1 MPQIEE
7 AQFVNWGSMRP
18 DVIPLAA
25 PGITI
30 AVGPNG
36 SGKTCWLDGLKVILG
51 VADFSQRRTPA
62 SYIFN
67 GGPSNIPADQ
77 AWLRATFAN
86 PVQSGQRHRV
96 FAVAGNGCEDAE
108 HVTVICRVQGDKRKY
123 LVLPGHVTWGRERP
137 IDADLNDLVARMPDN
152 RWLGP
157 HKYDYLLERAGVSKA
172 LRGVLSLPQGETDR
186 LVSETRS
193 GLMRR
198 LLELTG
204 RQGTLDEFRVARA
217 KYGEARTLHREARQ
231 QFEQKKLGLAQ
242 LQSKLRQYREW
253 EALGEKLH
261 AINGFLLPAARHFAA
276 VEELEAATGS
286 FSPKQEEVATLKTAA
301 AEDRQAADTRK
312 AEIPDLER
320 EHEQLGGQEERLG
333 TAAREAA
340 VQLGRAGE
348 QARQAWREFDT
359 AWAVAGRASQEEVIA
374 AVESAEMALSACL
387 RARHAAEAE
396 IATLQEDLERF
407 LAGGSAAPA
416 IVRAFH
422 DQLRET
428 GIEAIVVG
436 DVLAGAAGDA
446 TGAAHA
452 QAALGDAV
460 WAVVVPPTHYQ
471 QARELAAATGY
482 PWPIASAGPGSP
494 SGVLRLGHVGD
505 GRLGALLAT
514 LDAMPVSGSSEA
526 TSLIEA
532 GADATTPDG
541 MRHGRYLSRMTP
553 VRDHVLHPAARELE
567 ASHIRRMMEESLSVV
582 TESGAES
589 ASLRERLAFSYRL
602 LDAVRLL
609 QEKRLAFRAA
619 CQLLAGTRA
628 VYRSATQEHASA
640 SAKTKDLFG
649 RLQTAKTEASSLEHQ
664 ANITEGRLQE
674 AEKELSTL
682 ASRRVAAEL
691 AAQAALLPPGFTEA
705 DFSRLEPT
713 STLQVRS
720 TMLTTEVNDQDRFP
734 DDIRDP
740 VIISQCEAEEARLT
754 DVEQLVADRIGE
766 LEAQERMVEESRRR
780 YDEHIRAL
788 VRRLRDNFSDICVTA
803 GIDGRIELVPGD
815 MQEELGIDV
824 LVSHKIGE
832 APVSYREAIHSGG
845 QGTKIAIMLL
855 LAAMSLGQAADLLIV
870 DEHNA
875 HLDGTNTG
883 QIAQLMRR
891 LSSRV
896 QFILSAPTDG
906 KGTAVAGSCDIQVT
920 FLPRDPGHTLS
931 PPVRLM
937 SRLDAPSL
945 DARFESLQQP
955 LI

>member
-18 DVIPLAA
+18 DIIPLAA

-67 GGPSNIPADQ
+67 GGPSNVPADQ

-86 PVQSGQRHRV
+86 PVQPGQRHRV

-123 LVLPGHVTWGRERP
+123 LVLPGHVIWGRERP
-137 IDADLNDLVARMPDN
+137 IDKDLSDLARMPDN

-157 HKYDYLLERAGVSKA
+157 QKYDYLLDRAGVSKA

-186 LVSETRS
+186 LVTETRS

-204 RQGTLDEFRVARA
+204 RQGTLDEFRVARV
-217 KYGEARTLHREARQ
+217 KYGEARTLHRDARQ
-231 QFEQKKLGLAQ
+231 HFEQKRLGLAQ

-253 EALGEKLH
+253 EALREKLH
-261 AINGFLLPAARHFAA
+261 AIDSFLLPAARHFAA
-276 VEELEAATGS
+276 AEELEAAAGN
-286 FSPKQEEVATLKTAA
+286 FSPKQEEVATLKTAV
-301 AEDRQAADTRK
+301 AEDRKVADARK
-312 AEIPDLER
+312 AEIAELER
-320 EHEQLGGQEERLG
+320 EHEELGGQEKRLS

-340 VQLGRAGE
+340 VQLGQAGE
-348 QARQAWREFDT
+348 QARQAWREFDA
-359 AWAVAGRASQEEVIA
+359 AWATAGRASQEEVMA
-374 AVESAEMALSACL
+374 TVESAEMALSACL

-396 IATLQEDLERF
+396 IPALQEDHQRL

-416 IVRAFH
+416 VVRAFH
-422 DQLRET
+422 DQLREA
-428 GIEAIVVG
+428 GIEAIVLG
-436 DVLAGAAGDA
+436 DALAGTAGDA

-460 WAVVVPPTHYQ
+460 WAVVVPPAYYQ
-471 QARELAAATGY
+471 HARELAAAAGY
-482 PWPIASAGPGSP
+482 PWPVAPAGPGSP
-494 SGVLRLGHVGD
+494 SGVLKLARDDD
-505 GRLGALLAT
+505 GGLGALLAA
-514 LDAMPVSGSSEA
+514 LDAMPASCSSDA
-526 TSLIEA
+526 ASLIEA

-541 MRHGRYLSRMTP
+541 MRHGRFLSRLTP
-553 VRDHVLHPAARELE
+553 VRDQVLHPAARKLE
-567 ASHIRRMMEESLSVV
+567 ASRIRETVEESRRVV
-582 TESGAES
+582 AESGAEA
-589 ASLRERLAFSYRL
+589 ASLRERLASAYRL
-602 LDAVRLL
+602 LDAVRRL
-609 QEKRLAFRAA
+609 QEKRQAFRAA
-619 CQLLAGTRA
+619 CQLLAGARTA
-628 VYRSATQEHASA
+628 YRSATQDHASA
-640 SAKTKDLFG
+640 SARTKELFG
-649 RLQTAKTEASSLEHQ
+649 RLQAAKAEASSLEKRVT
-664 ANITEGRLQE
+664 ITEGRLRD
-674 AEKELSTL
+674 AEKELSALT
-682 ASRRVAAEL
+682 SRRLAAEL
-691 AAQAALLPPGFTEA
+691 AVRAAPLPPGFTEA
-705 DFSRLEPT
+705 DFARLEPA
-713 STLQVRS
+713 STLVVRS
-720 TMLTTEVNDQDRFP
+720 AMLTAEVSDRDRFP

-740 VIISQCEAEEARLT
+740 VIVSQCEAEEDRLK
-754 DVEQLVADRIGE
+754 DVEQLVADRSGE
-766 LEAQERMVEESRRR
+766 LEAQERMVEESRKR
-780 YDEHIRAL
+780 YDDHIRAL
-788 VRRLRDNFSDICVTA
+788 VRRLRNNFSDICATA
-803 GIDGRIELVPGD
+803 GIDGRIELAAGD

-832 APVSYREAIHSGG
+832 TPVSYQEGIHSGG

-906 KGTAVAGSCDIQVT
+906 KGTAVAGSCDVQVT

-955 LI
+955 LT

>member
-51 VADFSQRRTPA
+51 VADFSKRRTPA

-86 PVQSGQRHRV
+86 PVQPGQRHRV

-137 IDADLNDLVARMPDN
+137 LDMDLDGLARIPDN

-157 HKYDYLLERAGVSKA
+157 QKYDYLLDRAGVTKA

-186 LVSETRS
+186 LVTETRS

-204 RQGTLDEFRVARA
+204 RQGTLDEFRVART

-231 QFEQKKLGLAQ
+231 HFEQKKLGLEQ
-242 LQSKLRQYREW
+242 LQFRLRQYRDR
-253 EALGEKLH
+253 EALREKLH
-261 AINGFLLPAARHFAA
+261 TNNSFLLPAARHFAVA
-276 VEELEAATGS
+276 EELEAATGK
-286 FSPKQEEVATLKTAA
+286 FSSKQEEVAALKVAL
-301 AEDRQAADTRK
+301 AEARKGANARK
-312 AEIPDLER
+312 AELPGLER
-320 EHEQLGGQEERLG
+320 EHEELSEQEKLLSA
-333 TAAREAA
+333 AARETA
-340 VQLGRAGE
+340 VKLGEVNG
-348 QARQAWREFDT
+348 QARQAWREFDA
-359 AWAVAGRASQEEVIA
+359 AWAAVGRASQEEVMA
-374 AVESAEMALSACL
+374 AVESAEIALSVCL

-396 IATLQEDLERF
+396 IITLREDLGRLLE
-407 LAGGSAAPA
+407 GGSAAPA
-416 IVRAFH
+416 VVRAFH

-436 DVLAGAAGDA
+436 DMLAGAAGDA
-446 TGAAHA
+446 TEAAHA

-460 WAVVVPPTHYQ
+460 WAVVVPPERYM

-482 PWPIASAGPGSP
+482 PWPVASASPGSP
-494 SGVLRLGHVGD
+494 SGVLTLGGVGD

-514 LDAMPVSGSSEA
+514 LDATPASDCSEA
-526 TSLIEA
+526 ASLIEA

-541 MRHGRYLSRMTP
+541 MRHGRFLSRMTP

-567 ASHIRRMMEESLSVV
+567 ASRIRRMMKESRRVV
-582 TESGAES
+582 TESGTEA
-589 ASLRERLAFSYRL
+589 ASLRERLASAYLL
-602 LDAVRLL
+602 LDAVRRL
-609 QEKRLAFRAA
+609 QEKRQAFRED
-619 CQLLAGTRA
+619 CHLLVKARA
-628 VYRSATQEHASA
+628 TYRSATEDHASA
-640 SAKTKDLFG
+640 SASVKELFG
-649 RLQTAKTEASSLEHQ
+649 RLQAAESEISSLEKQ
-664 ANITEGRLQE
+664 ATTAEGRLQE

-682 ASRRVAAEL
+682 ASKRVAAEL
-691 AAQAALLPPGFTEA
+691 AAQAAPLPPGFAEA
-705 DFSRLEPT
+705 DFARLEPV
-713 STLQVRS
+713 STLEARS
-720 TMLTTEVNDQDRFP
+720 AMWTAEVNDQDRFP

-740 VIISQCEAEEARLT
+740 VIVGQCEAEEARLT
-754 DVEQLVADRIGE
+754 DVEQLVTDRTRE

-788 VRRLRDNFSDICVTA
+788 VRRLRDNFSDICATA

-832 APVSYREAIHSGG
+832 TPVSYQEGSHSGG
-845 QGTKIAIMLL
+845 QGTKIAIILL

-920 FLPRDPGHTLS
+920 FLPRDPGQTLS

-937 SRLDAPSL
+937 SRLDASAL

>member
-51 VADFSQRRTPA
+51 VADFSKRRTPA

-86 PVQSGQRHRV
+86 PMQPGQRHRV

-123 LVLPGHVTWGRERP
+123 LVLPGHVTWGCERP
-137 IDADLNDLVARMPDN
+137 IDADLDGLARTPDN

-157 HKYDYLLERAGVSKA
+157 QKYDYLLDRAGVSKA

-186 LVSETRS
+186 LVTETRS

-231 QFEQKKLGLAQ
+231 HFEQKKLGLGQ
-242 LQSKLRQYREW
+242 LQLKLRQYREW
-253 EALGEKLH
+253 EALRGKLQTVVD
-261 AINGFLLPAARHFAA
+261 FLLPAARHFAA
-276 VEELEAATGS
+276 AEEREAATEK
-286 FSPKQEEVATLKTAA
+286 FSSKQEEVATLKTVT
-301 AEDRQAADTRK
+301 AEQRKAADARK
-312 AEIPDLER
+312 AGIVGLER
-320 EHEQLGGQEERLG
+320 EHGELSEQEKLLSA
-333 TAAREAA
+333 AAREAA
-340 VQLGRAGE
+340 VQLGKADE
-348 QARQAWREFDT
+348 QARQAWRELDV
-359 AWAVAGRASQEEVIA
+359 AWAAAGRATQEEVMA
-374 AVESAEMALSACL
+374 RVDSAEVALSACL
-387 RARHAAEAE
+387 RARDAAEAE
-396 IATLQEDLERF
+396 IITLQEDLERL
-407 LAGGSAAPA
+407 LAGGSTAPA
-416 IVRAFH
+416 VVRAFH

-436 DVLAGAAGDA
+436 DTLAGAAGDA

-460 WAVVVPPTHYQ
+460 WAVVVPPVHYQ
-471 QARELAAATGY
+471 QARQLAVAVGY
-482 PWPIASAGPGSP
+482 PWPIAPAGAGSP
-494 SGVLRLGHVGD
+494 SGVLRLARGD
-505 GRLGALLAT
+505 DRLDALLDA
-514 LDAMPVSGSSEA
+514 LDAIPASGSSEA
-526 TSLIEA
+526 ADLIET
-532 GADATTPDG
+532 GVNATTPDG
-541 MRHGRYLSRMTP
+541 MRHGRFLSRMTP
-553 VRDHVLHPAARELE
+553 VRDRVLHPEARQLE
-567 ASHIRRMMEESLSVV
+567 ASRIRRALERSRSVV
-582 TESGAES
+582 TRSGAET
-589 ASLRERLAFSYRL
+589 ASLRERLASAYL
-602 LDAVRLL
+602 MLDAVR
-609 QEKRLAFRAA
+609 RLKEQRQAFRAA
-619 CQLLAGTRA
+619 CHLLATARA
-628 VYRSATQEHASA
+628 ANRSAAQNHADALA
-640 SAKTKDLFG
+640 SVKDLFG
-649 RLQTAKTEASSLEHQ
+649 RLQTAKAEASSLEQQ
-664 ANITEGRLQE
+664 ANATEGRLRDV
-674 AEKELSTL
+674 EKELSTL
-682 ASRRVAAEL
+682 ASRRQAAEL
-691 AAQAALLPPGFTEA
+691 AAQAVRLPSAFTDS
-705 DFSRLEPT
+705 DFARLEPT
-713 STLQVRS
+713 STLEAQRN
-720 TMLTTEVNDQDRFP
+720 MLTAAVNDRNRFP

-740 VIISQCEAEEARLT
+740 VIVSQCEAEENRLT
-754 DVEQLVADRIGE
+754 DVEQLVADRTGE
-766 LEAQERMVEESRRR
+766 LEAHERMVEESRRR

-788 VRRLRDNFSDICVTA
+788 VRRLRDNFSDICATA

-832 APVSYREAIHSGG
+832 APVSYQEGIHSGG

-855 LAAMSLGQAADLLIV
+855 LAAMSLGQTADLLIV

-931 PPVRLM
+931 PAVRLM
-937 SRLDAPSL
+937 SRLDALSL

>member
-1 MPQIEE
+1 
-7 AQFVNWGSMRP
+7 
-18 DVIPLAA
+18 
-25 PGITI
+25 
-30 AVGPNG
+30 
-36 SGKTCWLDGLKVILG
+36 
-51 VADFSQRRTPA
+51 
-62 SYIFN
+62 
-67 GGPSNIPADQ
+67 
-77 AWLRATFAN
+77 
-86 PVQSGQRHRV
+86 
-96 FAVAGNGCEDAE
+96 
-108 HVTVICRVQGDKRKY
+108 
-123 LVLPGHVTWGRERP
+123 
-137 IDADLNDLVARMPDN
+137 MPDN

-157 HKYDYLLERAGVSKA
+157 QKYDYLLDRAGVSKA
-172 LRGVLSLPQGETDR
+172 LRGVLSLPQGETNR
-186 LVSETRS
+186 LVTETRS

-217 KYGEARTLHREARQ
+217 KYGEARILHREARQ

-261 AINGFLLPAARHFAA
+261 VIDGFLLPAARHFAA

-286 FSPKQEEVATLKTAA
+286 FSPKQEEVTTLKTAA
-301 AEDRQAADTRK
+301 AEDRKAADARK

-320 EHEQLGGQEERLG
+320 EHEELGGQEKRLS

-348 QARQAWREFDT
+348 QARQAWREFDA
-359 AWAVAGRASQEEVIA
+359 AWAVAGRASQEEAIA

-387 RARHAAEAE
+387 RARHTAEAE

-416 IVRAFH
+416 VVRAFH
-422 DQLRET
+422 DQLREA

-436 DVLAGAAGDA
+436 DVLAGTAGDA
-446 TGAAHA
+446 TGSAHA
-452 QAALGDAV
+452 QAALGDAL
-460 WAVVVPPTHYQ
+460 WAVVVPPAHYQ
-471 QARELAAATGY
+471 RARELAATAGF
-482 PWPIASAGPGSP
+482 PWPVAPAGTGSP
-494 SGVLRLGHVGD
+494 SGALKLARDD
-505 GRLGALLAT
+505 GGLGALLAA
-514 LDAMPVSGSSEA
+514 LDAVPASGSSEA
-526 TSLIEA
+526 AGLIEA
-532 GADATTPDG
+532 GADATTADG
-541 MRHGRYLSRMTP
+541 MRHGRFLSRMALVQDP
-553 VRDHVLHPAARELE
+553 VLHPAARELE
-567 ASHIRRMMEESLSVV
+567 ASRIRRAIEESRSVV
-582 TESGAES
+582 AESGAEA
-589 ASLRERLAFSYRL
+589 ASLRERLASAYRL
-602 LDAVRLL
+602 LDAVRRL
-609 QEKRLAFRAA
+609 QEERQAFRAA
-619 CQLLAGTRA
+619 CQLLAGARA
-628 VYRSATQEHASA
+628 TYRSATQDHTSASA
-640 SAKTKDLFG
+640 SVKELFG
-649 RLQTAKTEASSLEHQ
+649 RLQTAKAEASSLEKR
-664 ANITEGRLQE
+664 ATATDGRLRD
-674 AEKELSTL
+674 AEKELSALT
-682 ASRRVAAEL
+682 SRRLAAEL
-691 AAQAALLPPGFTEA
+691 AAQAALLPPGFTDA
-705 DFSRLEPT
+705 DFARLEPA
-713 STLQVRS
+713 STLEVRS
-720 TMLTTEVNDQDRFP
+720 TMLTAEVNDRDRYP

-740 VIISQCEAEEARLT
+740 VIVSQCEAEEGRLT
-754 DVEQLVADRIGE
+754 DVEQLVADRTGE
-766 LEAQERMVEESRRR
+766 MEAQERMVEESRKR
-780 YDEHIRAL
+780 YDDHIRAL
-788 VRRLRDNFSDICVTA
+788 VRRLRNNFSDICTTA

-832 APVSYREAIHSGG
+832 TPVSYQEGIHSGG

-891 LSSRV
+891 LSGRV

>member
-96 FAVAGNGCEDAE
+96 FAVAGNGCENAE
-108 HVTVICRVQGDKRKY
+108 HVTVICRVQGDRRKY

-137 IDADLNDLVARMPDN
+137 IDADLNDLAARMPDN

-157 HKYDYLLERAGVSKA
+157 QKYDYLLERAGVSKA

-186 LVSETRS
+186 LVTETRS

-204 RQGTLDEFRVARA
+204 RQSTLDKFRVARA

-231 QFEQKKLGLAQ
+231 QFDQKKLGLAQ
-242 LQSKLRQYREW
+242 LQSKLRLYREW
-253 EALGEKLH
+253 EALREKLH
-261 AINGFLLPAARHFAA
+261 AIDSFLLPAARHFAA
-276 VEELEAATGS
+276 AEELEAATRS
-286 FSPKQEEVATLKTAA
+286 FSPKQEEVTTLKTAA
-301 AEDRQAADTRK
+301 VEDRKAADARK
-312 AEIPDLER
+312 EEIPDLEH
-320 EHEQLGGQEERLG
+320 EHEELSGQEKRLG
-333 TAAREAA
+333 AEAREAA
-340 VQLGRAGE
+340 MQLGRAGE
-348 QARQAWREFDT
+348 QARQAWREFDA
-359 AWAVAGRASQEEVIA
+359 AWATVGRASQEEVMA
-374 AVESAEMALSACL
+374 AVESAEIALSACL
-387 RARHAAEAE
+387 RARHSAEVE

-407 LAGGSAAPA
+407 LTGGSAAPA
-416 IVRAFH
+416 VVRAFH

-436 DVLAGAAGDA
+436 DVLADTADDA
-446 TGAAHA
+446 TGSAHA
-452 QAALGDAV
+452 QAALGDAL

-471 QARELAAATGY
+471 HARELAAAASF
-482 PWPIASAGPGSP
+482 PWPVAPAGTGSP
-494 SGVLRLGHVGD
+494 SGALKLARSD
-505 GRLGALLAT
+505 GGLGALLAA
-514 LDAMPVSGSSEA
+514 LDAVPASDSSEA
-526 TSLIEA
+526 ANLIEA

-541 MRHGRYLSRMTP
+541 MRHGRLISRMTP
-553 VRDHVLHPAARELE
+553 IRDHVLHPAARDLE
-567 ASHIRRMMEESLSVV
+567 ASRIRKAMEESRSVIA
-582 TESGAES
+582 ESGTEA
-589 ASLRERLAFSYRL
+589 ASLRERLASAYRL
-602 LDAVRLL
+602 LDAVRRL
-609 QEKRLAFRAA
+609 QEKRQAFRAA

-628 VYRSATQEHASA
+628 TYRSATQDHTSTSA
-640 SAKTKDLFG
+640 SAKELFG
-649 RLQTAKTEASSLEHQ
+649 RLQTAKAEASSLEKR
-664 ANITEGRLQE
+664 ATVTDGRLGD
-674 AEKELSTL
+674 AEKELRTL
-682 ASRRVAAEL
+682 TSRRMAAEL
-691 AAQAALLPPGFTEA
+691 AAQAALLPPGFTDA
-705 DFSRLEPT
+705 DIARLEPA
-713 STLQVRS
+713 STLEVRS
-720 TMLTTEVNDQDRFP
+720 TMLTAELNDRDRFP

-740 VIISQCEAEEARLT
+740 VIVSQCEAEEGRLT
-754 DVEQLVADRIGE
+754 DVEQLVADRTGE
-766 LEAQERMVEESRRR
+766 MEALERMVEESRQR

-788 VRRLRDNFSDICVTA
+788 VRRLRNNFSDICATA

-832 APVSYREAIHSGG
+832 TPVSYQEGIHSGG

-891 LSSRV
+891 LSGRV

-955 LI
+955 MI

>member
-18 DVIPLAA
+18 DIIPLAA

-51 VADFSQRRTPA
+51 VADFSQRRTPS

-96 FAVAGNGCEDAE
+96 FAVAGNGCDDAE

-137 IDADLNDLVARMPDN
+137 IDADLDDLARLPDN

-157 HKYDYLLERAGVSKA
+157 QQYDYLLDRAGVSKA

-186 LVSETRS
+186 LVTETRS

-204 RQGTLDEFRVARA
+204 RQGTLDEFRVARV
-217 KYGEARTLHREARQ
+217 KYGEARTLHRDARQ
-231 QFEQKKLGLAQ
+231 HFEQKQLGLAQ
-242 LQSKLRQYREW
+242 LQSKLRQYRDW
-253 EALGEKLH
+253 EARRAELQD
-261 AINGFLLPAARHFAA
+261 IDRFRLPAARHFAA
-276 VEELEAATGS
+276 AEALEAAVTNLS
-286 FSPKQEEVATLKTAA
+286 EKQEEVSKLETAA
-301 AEDRQAADTRK
+301 AEDRETADARK
-312 AEIPDLER
+312 TELAGLEG
-320 EHEQLGGQEERLG
+320 EHGELAGQEERLSARVRD
-333 TAAREAA
+333 AAKL
-340 VQLGRAGE
+340 LGQADE
-348 QARQAWREFDT
+348 QARQAWREFDA
-359 AWAVAGRASQEEVIA
+359 AWAAAGRTSIEEAMA
-374 AVESAEMALSACL
+374 AIESAEMALSACL
-387 RARHAAEAE
+387 GGRHAAGAE
-396 IATLQEDLERF
+396 IAALQEDLERIR
-407 LAGGSAAPA
+407 AGGSTAPA
-416 IVRAFH
+416 AVRAFR
-422 DQLRET
+422 DQLREA
-428 GIEAIVVG
+428 GIKAVVLG
-436 DVLAGAAGDA
+436 EVLAGTAGDTA
-446 TGAAHA
+446 AAAHA
-452 QAALGDAV
+452 QAALGDAI
-460 WAVVVPPTHYQ
+460 WAVIVPAACYQ
-471 QARELAAATGY
+471 QARDLAAAADY
-482 PWPIASAGPGSP
+482 QWPVAPAGPGSP
-494 SGVLRLGHVGD
+494 SGVLKIAGND
-505 GRLGALLAT
+505 GRLGALLAA
-514 LDAMPVSGSSEA
+514 LDAMPASGSNDA
-526 TSLIEA
+526 ASLLE
-532 GADATTPDG
+532 GGTDATTADG
-541 MRHGRYLSRMTP
+541 MRHGRVLSRMTP
-553 VRDHVLHPAARELE
+553 VHDHVLHPAARELTISGITKKIE
-567 ASHIRRMMEESLSVV
+567 DARAIVA
-582 TESGAES
+582 ESGAG
-589 ASLRERLAFSYRL
+589 SLRERLASAYLL
-602 LDAVRLL
+602 LDAVHRM
-609 QEKRLAFRAA
+609 QEKRQAFRSA
-619 CQLLAGTRA
+619 CLLLAKTRTA
-628 VYRSATQEHASA
+628 YRSAEHDHATVSA
-640 SAKTKDLFG
+640 TARQLFG
-649 RLQTAKTEASSLEHQ
+649 RLQGMRVEVDNLESQ
-664 ANITEGRLQE
+664 LAAAEGRLQE
-674 AEKELSTL
+674 AESQLTTL
-682 ASRRVAAEL
+682 TSRRLAAEL
-691 AAQAALLPPGFTEA
+691 TAHEAPLPPGFTMA
-705 DFSRLEPT
+705 DIARLDPAPT
-713 STLQVRS
+713 LEVRRSMLQD
-720 TMLTTEVNDQDRFP
+720 EVNDRDRFP

-740 VIISQCEAEEARLT
+740 VIVSQCEAEESRLG
-754 DVEQLVADRIGE
+754 DVEQLVADRSGE

-780 YDEHIRAL
+780 YDDHIRAL
-788 VRRLRDNFSDICVTA
+788 VRRLRDNFSDICGTA

-815 MQEELGIDV
+815 MQEEWGIDV

-832 APVSYREAIHSGG
+832 TPVSYQEGIHSGG

-855 LAAMSLGQAADLLIV
+855 LAAMSLGRAADLLIV

-945 DARFESLQQP
+945 EARFESLQQP
-955 LI
+955 LA